1 MTTKKDKLA
10 QSGTRL
16 KAGLDNLGKSST
28 QVKEHPASPNQQYR
42 DRGFYIVA
50 VDDLQ
55 PDRDQPR
62 KTFDPEELDEMAQSI
77 RNKGLIQPVTFR
89 LGENGQC
96 ILVCGERRWRAA
108 KAAGLTHIPAMLR
121 TDKNYFEISLIENLQ
136 RQNLNPI
143 EEAEAYEKMIKEYK
157 YTHEMLATAVG
168 KARATI
174 TSILSLNQLP
184 ETIKQECA
192 RAHIP
197 KRALIEIARMGTDQ
211 QKIDLFE
218 KMKQGVLTSVDIR
231 EISSKKKSQT
241 IRSRREIFSTRISG
255 LASYLTKIKLAAWSG
270 EDRDKALENLQALK
284 TIIDKI
290 MAEQK

>member
-16 KAGLDNLGKSST
+16 KAGLDNLGKSSA

-42 DRGFYIVA
+42 DRGFYVVA

-55 PDRDQPR
+55 PDREQPR
-62 KTFDPEELDEMAQSI
+62 KTFDPEELKEMTQSI

-157 YTHEMLATAVG
+157 YTHEMLAAAVG

-174 TSILSLNQLP
+174 TNILSLNQLP
-184 ETIKQECA
+184 EVIKQECS
-192 RAHIP
+192 RANIP
-197 KRALIEIARMGTDQ
+197 KRAMIEIARLETDK
-211 QKIDLFE
+211 QKMALFE
-218 KMKQGVLTSVDIR
+218 KLKMADLSSDDIR
-231 EISSKKKSQT
+231 KISRKKKNQT
-241 IRSRREIFSTRISG
+241 IRSRREIFSTRING
-255 LASYLTKIKLAAWSG
+255 LASYLTKIKLDAWSG
-270 EDRDKALENLQALK
+270 EDREKALENLQALK
-284 TIIDKI
+284 NIIDNI
-290 MAEQK
+290 MAGKK